1 MNLGLKNKRIIV
13 TGSSQG
19 IGFGIC
25 ESFVREGARVMIT
38 GRNEPK
44 VNVAKESILEAH
56 EKAELLGFVGDLT
69 SDSENGNLV
78 SYVESEWGGVDVL
91 ILNLGSGRSVPGLTA
106 DSEEWRRVLELNLIS
121 GLATLRRCEALLK
134 KGDSANVVVIGSIA
148 GSEALGAPYT
158 YGAAKAALQ
167 HATKAASRDLG
178 RDGIRVNLV
187 SPGNVFFEGGT
198 WDLKLKDN
206 RSSVESM
213 LETEVPLRRL
223 ASVQEIADVVVF
235 LASERAAFVNGA
247 VVAVDGGQTR
257 AV

>member
-1 MNLGLKNKRIIV
+1 MDLELERKRILV

-19 IGFGIC
+19 IGLGIC

-44 VNVAKESILEAH
+44 VNAARESISAAFED
-56 EKAELLGFVGDLT
+56 AEVLGFVGDLT
-69 SDSENGNLV
+69 SDSVRGNLV
-78 SYVESEWGGVDVL
+78 SYVDSEWDGLDVL
-91 ILNLGSGRSVPGLTA
+91 VLNLGSGRSVPGLAA
-106 DSEEWRRVLELNLIS
+106 DSTEWSRVLELNLIS
-121 GLATLRRCEALLK
+121 GLSTLTRCEGLLK
-134 KGDSANVVVIGSIA
+134 KGDSTNVVVIGSIA

-206 RSSVESM
+206 SSNVESM